1 MAEAKNIFQRKVV
14 PVMNKVREE
23 LQNRQADELRDYLS
37 SARGIMAGA
46 VGPDGGMTDTA
57 AGIDTLRYTGKWNSK
72 TVEDYV
78 AMVKAE
84 LKRQHITVTPEIERM
99 MIDKMVKDKIPKA
112 SIDYIIQT
120 AARHSLFS
128 LPQQGRTTPLQAEI
142 ETRAEAAY
150 NPSKTEKA
158 IAWGLGNGADFLA
171 TGGFGGGWKGAA
183 TFFGGSLL
191 ADGLAGSSQ
200 AQAANAPAS
209 TPTTNTMQ
217 DDKYKNVPLVIAPE
231 HRDDYLRFQEQQ
243 KKAETEVKTTEE
255 TSSVKHEQP
264 TENVEPQVSEQQAE
278 QPEQSKISG
287 WDGLLQSFG
296 LNGFSDIGKN
306 MGYVLAMLPDVL
318 VGLFTGKTKSLNVD
332 NSMLPL
338 ASIVAGMFVGNP
350 ILKMLLVGMGGAN
363 LINKAGH
370 EVLEQKQNESVGAAL
385 PQYKVYA
392 DEPLNPRITNP
403 VLQGGCLIANI
414 DKVPCTIQLPE
425 HVVGAYQAGVLPINT
440 LANAVLAKSDRMQQM
455 ASAQYEEQRQETITR
470 TRGIQ

>member
-1 MAEAKNIFQRKVV
+1 MEEAKDIFQRKVV
-14 PVMNKVREE
+14 PVMNKVRAE

-46 VGPDGGMTDTA
+46 VGPDGGMTATA

-84 LKRQHITVTPEIERM
+84 LAKQKIVVTPELERM
-99 MIDKMVKDKIPKA
+99 MIDKMVKDKIPKS
-112 SIDYIIQT
+112 SIDYIIQK
-120 AARHSLFS
+120 AASHSLFS
-128 LPQQGRTTPLQAEI
+128 LPQQARTSPLQAEI
-142 ETRAEAAY
+142 DARAEATY
-150 NPSKTEKA
+150 NPTKTEKA
-158 IAWGLGNGADFLA
+158 IAWVIGNGADFLA

-191 ADGLAGSSQ
+191 ADGIASNSQ
-200 AQAANAPAS
+200 AQAANAP
-209 TPTTNTMQ
+209 TPKTKQ
-217 DDKYKNVPLVIAPE
+217 DDKYKDVPLVIAPE
-231 HRDDYLRFQEQQ
+231 HRDEYLRFQEQQ
-243 KKAETEVKTTEE
+243 KSVETEMKLSEE
-255 TSSVKHEQP
+255 TQSVESEQP
-264 TENVEPQVSEQQAE
+264 TEDVEQQAAE
-278 QPEQSKISG
+278 QQIEQSNISG

-370 EVLEQKQNESVGAAL
+370 EVLEQKQNERVGAAQ

-392 DEPLNPRITNP
+392 NEPLNARITNP

-414 DKVPCTIQLPE
+414 DKIPCTIQLPE
-425 HVVGAYQAGVLPINT
+425 HVVGAYQAGALPINT

>member
-1 MAEAKNIFQRKVV
+1 MAEAKDIFQHKMV

-37 SARGIMAGA
+37 SPRGIMAGA
-46 VGPDGGMTDTA
+46 IGPDGGMTATA

-84 LKRQHITVTPEIERM
+84 LAKQKITVTPELERM
-99 MIDKMVKDKIPKA
+99 MIDKMVKDKIPKS
-112 SIDYIIQT
+112 SIDYIIQK
-120 AARHSLFS
+120 AASHSLFS
-128 LPQQGRTTPLQAEI
+128 LPQQARTTPLQAEI
-142 ETRAEAAY
+142 DARAEAAY
-150 NPSKTEKA
+150 NPTKTEKA
-158 IAWGLGNGADFLA
+158 IAWGMGNGADFLA

-191 ADGLAGSSQ
+191 ADGIANSSQ
-200 AQAANAPAS
+200 AQAANVPLS
-209 TPTTNTMQ
+209 NTKQ

-243 KKAETEVKTTEE
+243 KKVASEVKTVKND
-255 TSSVKHEQP
+255 TSVEAEQP
-264 TENVEPQVSEQQAE
+264 SEEVEPQVSEQQAE
-278 QPEQSKISG
+278 QPEQSNISG

-318 VGLFTGKTKSLNVD
+318 VGLFTGKTKSLNMD

-370 EVLEQKQNESVGAAL
+370 EVLEQKQNERLGAAQ

-403 VLQGGCLIANI
+403 VLQGTCLIANI
-414 DKVPCTIQLPE
+414 DNVPCTIQLPE
-425 HVVGAYQAGVLPINT
+425 HVVGAYQAGALPINT

>member
-1 MAEAKNIFQRKVV
+1 
-14 PVMNKVREE
+14 
-23 LQNRQADELRDYLS
+23 
-37 SARGIMAGA
+37 
-46 VGPDGGMTDTA
+46 
-57 AGIDTLRYTGKWNSK
+57 
-72 TVEDYV
+72 
-78 AMVKAE
+78 
-84 LKRQHITVTPEIERM
+84 
-99 MIDKMVKDKIPKA
+99 
-112 SIDYIIQT
+112 
-120 AARHSLFS
+120 
-128 LPQQGRTTPLQAEI
+128 
-142 ETRAEAAY
+142 
-150 NPSKTEKA
+150 
-158 IAWGLGNGADFLA
+158 
-171 TGGFGGGWKGAA
+171 
-183 TFFGGSLL
+183 
-191 ADGLAGSSQ
+191 
-200 AQAANAPAS
+200 
-209 TPTTNTMQ
+209 MQ

-264 TENVEPQVSEQQAE
+264 TENVEPQVAEQQAE

-287 WDGLLQSFG
+287 SDGLLQSFG